1 MHKTN
6 IQLIDAPEGVLEI
19 ETLWQ
24 NDNPN
29 DPNTDTVAL
38 LCHPNPLHDGTMTNK
53 VVSTMWRFARDTGYH
68 VVRFNFRGVGQSTG
82 THDYA
87 KGEVIDGLTVLQWIA
102 EHSNAEKLWLG
113 GFSFGGYV
121 VARVAEQLTLSP
133 HVWGLDNFEIAK
145 IALIAPSV
153 VNNDTTHLTL
163 PTEKCFVIYGDNDEI
178 VNPMAINE
186 FAQRM
191 GIDYQIMEGAGHFFH
206 KRLGDLKGLLEG
218 KV

>member
-1 MHKTN
+1 M
-6 IQLIDAPEGVLEI
+6 QLIDAPEGVLEI

-24 NDNPN
+24 NDNLN

-38 LCHPNPLHDGTMTNK
+38 LCHPNPLHGGTMTNK

-121 VARVAEQLTLSP
+121 TARIAEQLTLSP
-133 HVWGLDNFEIAK
+133 HVWGLDFEIAK

-163 PTEKCFVIYGDNDEI
+163 PTEKCFVIYGDNDEV
-178 VNPMAINE
+178 VNPTAINE

-191 GIDYQIMEGAGHFFH
+191 QIDYQIMEGAGHFFH
-206 KRLGDLKGLLEG
+206 KRLGDLKGLLEAYSSSDTFL
-218 KV
+218 

>member
-1 MHKTN
+1 MYKSN

-29 DPNTDTVAL
+29 DLNTDTVAL
-38 LCHPNPLHDGTMTNK
+38 LCHPNPLHGGTMTNK

-121 VARVAEQLTLSP
+121 TARIAEQLTLSP
-133 HVWGLDNFEIAK
+133 HVWGLDFEIAK

-163 PTEKCFVIYGDNDEI
+163 PTEKCFVIYGDNDEV

-186 FAQRM
+186 FAKRM
-191 GIDYQIMEGAGHFFH
+191 QIEYQIMEGAGHFFH
-206 KRLGDLKGLLEG
+206 KRLTDLKQLLTESC
-218 KV
+218 